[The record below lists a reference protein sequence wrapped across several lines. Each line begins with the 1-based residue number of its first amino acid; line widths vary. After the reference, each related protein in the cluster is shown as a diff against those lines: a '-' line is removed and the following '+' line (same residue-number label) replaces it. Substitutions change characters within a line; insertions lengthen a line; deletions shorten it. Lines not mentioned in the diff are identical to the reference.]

1 MNRIIKIILTD
12 ILKNKIVLAYT
23 LILAILS
30 WSSFTMEDNSSKG
43 LLTILNVILFTVPL
57 VSILFA
63 TIYLY
68 NSSEFIE
75 LLLSQPIKRVKIWMS
90 LFFGLSSS
98 MVVAFFIGAGIP
110 LLIYSP
116 DSVGFMMIL
125 IGCIISVVFV
135 ALAFLSSILTR
146 DKAKGIGIAIM
157 TWLYFALLF
166 DGMVLFLLF
175 QLSEYPIE
183 NAMVAV
189 TALSPIDLARIQILL
204 HLDVS
209 AMMGYTGA
217 IFKDFFGTTSGL
229 IVSFLLLCL
238 WAIIPF
244 LINCSLKVIV
254 PLSGKTIPKTALI
267 KVVFPQPFGP
277 INAIHSPLLQVR
289 STFFSTSNLP
299 NFLSNFFISIILAK
313 TSLKAYYL

>member
-1 MNRIIKIILTD
+1 MKAMNRIIKIIFLD
-12 ILKNKIVLAYT
+12 ILKNKIVVAYT
-23 LILAILS
+23 LILGLLS
-30 WSSFTMEDNSSKG
+30 WSSFGLEDNSAKG

-75 LLLSQPIKRVKIWMS
+75 LLLSQPIKRKKIWLC
-90 LFFGLSSS
+90 LFLGLSLS
-98 MVVAFFIGAGIP
+98 MVAAFFIGAGIP
-110 LLIYSP
+110 LLINAP
-116 DSVGFMMIL
+116 DSVGIMMVIVGCL
-125 IGCIISVVFV
+125 ISLIFV

-166 DGMVLFLLF
+166 DGLVLFLLF

-183 NAMVAV
+183 KAMVAV

-204 HLDVS
+204 QLDVS

-217 IFKDFFGTTSGL
+217 IFKDFFGTSLGL
-229 IVSFLLLCL
+229 VISFMLLCL

-244 LINCSLKVIV
+244 YISLKKFKNKD
-254 PLSGKTIPKTALI
+254 L
-267 KVVFPQPFGP
+267 
-277 INAIHSPLLQVR
+277 
-289 STFFSTSNLP
+289 
-299 NFLSNFFISIILAK
+299 
-313 TSLKAYYL
+313 